1 MRCWFPSLVTTSA
14 SSIRLLKRAY
24 SASGRQ
30 PPEAQRRQISR
41 GVGTMDLPL
50 EGKLKVGVNTMHR
63 RTEPAVGPW
72 QPSIDELVA
81 MVRQVDDLG
90 YDSCWCGDPIS
101 MAIPFLNPFL
111 QTPNAPVAT
120 TGRAPRREKGV

>member
-90 YDSCWCGDPIS
+90 YDRSEEHTSELQSLMRIS
-101 MAIPFLNPFL
+101 YAVFCLKKKI
-111 QTPNAPVAT
+111 TRT
-120 TGRAPRREKGV
+120 TQVHNTK